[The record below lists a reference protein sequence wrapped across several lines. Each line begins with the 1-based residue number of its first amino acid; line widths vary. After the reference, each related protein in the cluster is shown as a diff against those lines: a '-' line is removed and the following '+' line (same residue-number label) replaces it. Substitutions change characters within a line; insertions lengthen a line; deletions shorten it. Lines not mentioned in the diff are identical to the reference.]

1 MAKKEID
8 EIRHFNRFY
17 TEVLGLLDEHILNSD
32 YSLPE
37 GRILLELARNE
48 SLTAN
53 QIVNTLKIDKSY
65 LSRILRNF
73 EQKGLIEKVRCAKD
87 GRAIYLSL
95 TLFGLEEFKKLNA
108 KSNDQINR
116 ILYALSAEERNKLLH
131 NMREIKA
138 ILEKA
143 ELLENK

>member
-1 MAKKEID
+1 MGKKEID
-8 EIRHFNRFY
+8 EIRNFNRFY
-17 TEVLGLLDEHILNSD
+17 TDVLGLLDEHILNSD

-37 GRILLELARNE
+37 GRVLLELSKNK

-53 QIVNTLKIDKSY
+53 QIVNALKIDKSY

-73 EQKGLIEKVRCAKD
+73 EHKGLIEKVRCTKD

-95 TLFGLEEFKKLNA
+95 TQFGAEEFKKLNT
-108 KSNDQINR
+108 KSNEQISG
-116 ILYALSAEERNKLLH
+116 ILSALSAEERSQLLN

-143 ELLENK
+143 SLLEK

>member
-8 EIRHFNRFY
+8 EIRNFNRFY
-17 TEVLGLLDEHILNSD
+17 TDILGLLDEHILHSD

-37 GRILLELARNE
+37 GRVLLELEKNK

-73 EQKGLIEKVRCAKD
+73 EQKGLIEKTRCTKD
-87 GRAIYLSL
+87 GRAVYLSL
-95 TLFGLEEFKKLNA
+95 TPFGADEFKQLNT
-108 KSNDQINR
+108 KSNEQIGD
-116 ILYALSAEERNKLLH
+116 ILSALSVEERSRLLK

-143 ELLENK
+143 SLLENK

>member
-1 MAKKEID
+1 MGKKEID
-8 EIRHFNRFY
+8 EIRNFNRFY

-37 GRILLELARNE
+37 GRVLLELSKNK

-53 QIVNTLKIDKSY
+53 QIVNALKIDKSY

-73 EQKGLIEKVRCAKD
+73 EHKGLIEKVRCTKD

-95 TLFGLEEFKKLNA
+95 TPFGAEEFKKLNT
-108 KSNDQINR
+108 KSNEQISG
-116 ILYALSAEERNKLLH
+116 ILSALSAEERSQLLN

-143 ELLENK
+143 SLLEK